1 MRLSVSNPSC
11 VIAPARRSEDLD
23 AIVTLFRA
31 YAASLPIDLGYQGF
45 EAELSSLPGK
55 YAPPAGELLL
65 ARGHDG
71 QIHGCIAFRA
81 LDAPGRCEMKRLYVA
96 ESGRGMG
103 IGSALVDAAV
113 DRARQ
118 NGYRTMVLDTLPSME
133 SAIRLYLS
141 RDFVP
146 IDAYYETPV
155 AGTIFFEK
163 QLAD

>member
-1 MRLSVSNPSC
+1 MSLSAPSQSC
-11 VIAPARRSEDLD
+11 VIAPARSPAELE
-23 AIVTLFRA
+23 AIATLFRA

-55 YAPPAGELLL
+55 YTPPAGELLL

-81 LDAPGRCEMKRLYVA
+81 LGTSGRCEMKRLYVA

-103 IGSALVDAAV
+103 IGSALVDAAI

-118 NGYRTMVLDTLPSME
+118 SGYRTMVLDTLPTME
-133 SAIRLYLS
+133 SALRLYRS
-141 RDFVP
+141 RGFIP

-155 AGTIFFEK
+155 TGTLFFEK
-163 QLAD
+163 RLGD